1 LEVFDGE
8 YLSTGAFFGL
18 CLTRKSL
25 IQKGLSIMFID
36 DRAFLRLHIEAVW
49 GVQLPQLDHN
59 DVSLLPGSLLPSW
72 RLCAAEVAE
81 GRVCI
86 WRPDVDAAQRKE
98 LLARLDE
105 ALLLPSSDT
114 PPPGISREVAFRLAA
129 EPAIDFAD
137 AWRVARLLVP
147 DDHALIEAFEP
158 DSAAYFLQPECHPA
172 IGVIVDGRLCSI
184 AHSSRR
190 TREACELGIN
200 TLSDARRKGYALAAT
215 VAWSA
220 ALLQEG
226 LTPIYSALATNA
238 PSLKLAGAA
247 GYREIARAVTL
258 E

>member
-1 LEVFDGE
+1 
-8 YLSTGAFFGL
+8 
-18 CLTRKSL
+18 
-25 IQKGLSIMFID
+25 
-36 DRAFLRLHIEAVW
+36 
-49 GVQLPQLDHN
+49 
-59 DVSLLPGSLLPSW
+59 LPSW
-72 RLCAAEVAE
+72 RLYAAEVAT

-86 WRPDVDAAQRKE
+86 WRPDVDEAQREE
-98 LLARLDE
+98 LLVRLNE
-105 ALLLPSSDT
+105 AFLLPSSNT
-114 PPPGISREVAFRLAA
+114 PLPGINCEVAFRLTA
-129 EPAIDFAD
+129 EPIIEFSAAQ
-137 AWRVARLLVP
+137 RVARFLIP

-158 DSAAYFLQPECHPA
+158 GEAAYFLQPECRPA

-200 TLSDARRKGYALAAT
+200 TLPDARRRGYALAAT

-220 ALLQEG
+220 AILQEG

-247 GYREIARAVTL
+247 GYREIARAATI

>member
-1 LEVFDGE
+1 
-8 YLSTGAFFGL
+8 
-18 CLTRKSL
+18 
-25 IQKGLSIMFID
+25 MFID
-36 DRAFLRLHIEAVW
+36 GRAFLRLHVEAVW
-49 GVQLPQLDHN
+49 GVQLPPLDHN

-72 RLCAAEVAE
+72 RLFAAEVAE

-86 WRPDVDAAQRKE
+86 WRPDVDEAQREE
-98 LLARLDE
+98 LLVRLNE
-105 ALLLPSSDT
+105 VLLLPSSD
-114 PPPGISREVAFRLAA
+114 PPLPGINREVAFRLTA
-129 EPAIDFAD
+129 EPLIEFA
-137 AWRVARLLVP
+137 VALRAARPLAP

-158 DSAAYFLQPECHPA
+158 DSAAYFLQPECRPA

-200 TLSDARRKGYALAAT
+200 TLPEARRKGYALAAT

-220 ALLQEG
+220 AIVQEG